1 MQVLTNRFLKDLDY
15 KGYAYNTKKSYT
27 KDLKRFLIF
36 CDLKNYKYPEDVK
49 PIDIVKFAK
58 LLQSGYFSEGQAL
71 SNKSINLALTSVKS
85 FFTFLVNTGQA
96 KYCPVN
102 SYHYLKVQAPPIK
115 IVDEEQYQKLIS
127 LCDNNLI
134 KFSLILMFRAG
145 LRRSELNYLP
155 VENLSLSSRPHIILD
170 KTKNRKPR
178 VCPIFATKEELNFLS
193 DFQDKSF
200 FLFTGE
206 MHSKISY
213 AFEKF
218 KTQGEEVSPHELR
231 RGFATQRASEGIAI
245 QLIARMLG
253 HESILTTMR
262 YILITNSDL
271 LNLVG

>member
-1 MQVLTNRFLKDLDY
+1 MQALANDFLKNLDY
-15 KGYAYNTKKSYT
+15 KGYAFNTKKSYS
-27 KDLKRFLIF
+27 KDIKRFLSF
-36 CDLKNYKYPEDVK
+36 CELKKLEEPKQVLPNE
-49 PIDIVKFAK
+49 IVEFSKM
-58 LLQSGYFSEGQAL
+58 LQSGYFSEGQTL

-85 FFTFLVNTGQA
+85 FFTYLVNTGQA
-96 KYCPVN
+96 QYCPVN

-155 VENLSLSSRPHIILD
+155 VDNLSLSSRPHIILD

-178 VCPIFATKEELNFLS
+178 VCPIFATKEELEFLS

-206 MHSKISY
+206 MHSKLSY

-218 KTQGEEVSPHELR
+218 KTQGEAVSPHELR